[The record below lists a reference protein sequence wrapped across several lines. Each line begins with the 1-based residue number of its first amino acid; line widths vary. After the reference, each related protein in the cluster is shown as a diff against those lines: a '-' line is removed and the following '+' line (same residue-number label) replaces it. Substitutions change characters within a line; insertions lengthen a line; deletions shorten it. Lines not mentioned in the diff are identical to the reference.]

1 MTFHR
6 CGIMFD
12 LIKIKDWAIASKFMK
27 KTPRYSIELISQSDI
42 LRKLKNQFGQLPD
55 PLDFVLEKNW
65 ALYGENWYDESALKA
80 IEHMAN
86 DPDAHFF
93 EVLTYLKRLTEIKD
107 NLLKRYRLTR
117 RTDTVRSKRIEIFK
131 AVFPYLR
138 EVDRMWYRLPND
150 LDKETKDEQGN
161 YLRPLGYLNKYDAID
176 ETWEKRRAEIRQI
189 PVLKKMT
196 KGSFQK
202 RFEEYLSVYAY
213 LELATPERRIIKR
226 RKKSFYFRHLDD
238 PNAPVAP
245 PGYHVAMCSLCIA
258 LGAVDGR
265 VGQTCDEYSVDTVR
279 GEFESRW
286 GYLRDVF
293 TPKDLG
299 K

>member
-1 MTFHR
+1 
-6 CGIMFD
+6 
-12 LIKIKDWAIASKFMK
+12 MK
-27 KTPRYSIELISQSDI
+27 KKPRYSIESIPQPDI

-55 PLDFVLEKNW
+55 PLDFILEKNW
-65 ALYGENWYDESALKA
+65 ALFGEDWYNESALKA

-93 EVLTYLKRLTEIKD
+93 EVLAYLKRLVEIKD
-107 NLLKRYRLTR
+107 NLLKRYRLTH

-138 EVDRMWYRLPND
+138 EVDRRWYRPAND
-150 LDKETKDEQGN
+150 LDKKTKDAKGN
-161 YLRPLGYLNKYDAID
+161 NPLPNGVLNKYDAID
-176 ETWEKRRAEIRQI
+176 ETWEKRETEIKQI

-196 KGSFQK
+196 KGSFRK

-213 LELATPERRIIKR
+213 LELPTPERRIIKR

-238 PNAPVAP
+238 PDAPSAP
-245 PGYHVAMCSLCIA
+245 PEYHVAMCSLCIA
-258 LGAVDGR
+258 LGAVDER
-265 VGQTCDEYSVDTVR
+265 VDQKCYQDSVDMVK
-279 GEFESRW
+279 GSFESRW
-286 GYLRDVF
+286 GYLREVF
-293 TPKDLG
+293 TPKDLE